1 MQELIILFIFVVAV
15 AYLVRMFWLQAKSKQ
30 PSCAKGCGGC
40 STLDPDLIARQIK
53 ADKAKRQAVY

>member
-1 MQELIILFIFVVAV
+1 MQELLILLIFLAAV

-40 STLDPDLIARQIK
+40 ATINPDLIEKQIK
-53 ADKAKRQAVY
+53 AAQRK